1 VLFVGTKKQA
11 QESIELEA
19 RRSGMPYVNH
29 RWMGGMLTN
38 FTVMRR
44 QIERLNALRAIRN
57 NGGFTGS
64 KKQVTQ
70 LEEEMQRLER
80 FFGGMADMKKLPGA
94 VYVVDPRKEHI
105 AVTEA
110 RKLAIPIVAITD
122 SNCDPD
128 EIDKVIP
135 GNDDAI
141 RAVKLITSKIAESWP
156 PRRSRRR
163 RAPASTGSRQ
173 KRKRRARKAS
183 PGCPTSMRRNSM
195 KTKPW
200 MTRNDMA
207 ITADQVKMLRE
218 ATGAGMMDAKRALE
232 ATGGDFEKAKDWL
245 RQKGMAKAGAK
256 ATRAARQGIVETY
269 VHHNQQLGVL
279 VEVNSES
286 DFVARNEQFRELAH
300 EIAVHIAAAD
310 PRYLRREDVPADVLE
325 RERAIFQAQAR
336 DQKKPEAVME
346 KIVQGKLNDFYKRE
360 VLLDQPWTK
369 DDKRS
374 VSEVVKEAIGKIGEN
389 ITISRFAR
397 FKVGEGPSPSS
408 T

>member
-1 VLFVGTKKQA
+1 
-11 QESIELEA
+11 
-19 RRSGMPYVNH
+19 M
-29 RWMGGMLTN
+29 M
-38 FTVMRR
+38 
-44 QIERLNALRAIRN
+44 
-57 NGGFTGS
+57 
-64 KKQVTQ
+64 
-70 LEEEMQRLER
+70 
-80 FFGGMADMKKLPGA
+80 
-94 VYVVDPRKEHI
+94 
-105 AVTEA
+105 
-110 RKLAIPIVAITD
+110 
-122 SNCDPD
+122 
-128 EIDKVIP
+128 
-135 GNDDAI
+135 
-141 RAVKLITSKIAESWP
+141 
-156 PRRSRRR
+156 
-163 RAPASTGSRQ
+163 
-173 KRKRRARKAS
+173 
-183 PGCPTSMRRNSM
+183 
-195 KTKPW
+195 
-200 MTRNDMA
+200 RNDMA

-256 ATRAARQGIVETY
+256 ATRVARQGIVETY

-286 DFVARNEQFRELAH
+286 DFVARNDQFRELAH

-310 PRYLRREDVPADVLE
+310 PRYLRREDVPSDVLE

-374 VSEVVKEAIGKIGEN
+374 VSEVVREAIGKIGEN